1 MIIVTQL
8 LSHQKMSVDPES
20 FIFHQPRRIQLD
32 LPGKRAFQK
41 TTIMS
46 VYSPQFA
53 FQICEEYEQ
62 VSKGVMKAQP
72 GQYAEWT
79 HGETGT
85 RFLCAPKMFAL
96 FEVGCATGFTTADHQ
111 MELTQCTS
119 IVSVMNPAIWV
130 PIKESFLEAQR
141 VFGPVLSW
149 SVKPVSERPGPAWGF
164 PT

>member
-8 LSHQKMSVDPES
+8 LSGHRMALDPEI
-20 FIFHQPRRIQLD
+20 FIFHQPRRVQID
-32 LPGKRAFQK
+32 LPGKQAFQK

-46 VYSPQFA
+46 VFTPQFT
-53 FQICEEYEQ
+53 FQICETYEQ
-62 VSKGVMKAQP
+62 VSESILKAHP

-85 RFLCAPKMFAL
+85 RFMCNPKMFAL
-96 FEVGCATGFTTADHQ
+96 FEKGCATGFATADQ
-111 MELTQCTS
+111 KMELTQCTS

-130 PIKESFLEAQR
+130 PLKESFLEAQR
-141 VFGPVLSW
+141 VYGSILSW
-149 SVKPVSERPGPAWGF
+149 SVKPVSARPGWGL